1 MSSTNFTDGV
11 TPINASWLNDVNAAT
26 YNLPDTTNITHGD
39 ALVGFKQT
47 YALGVVPGAV
57 GKTLNDKLQ
66 ELVSVKD
73 FGAKGDG
80 ITDDTDAIQAAI
92 NLAQQYGGCVY
103 LPAGTYIITSSLVFT
118 MNTGGDPIK
127 RPSMRGDGMGAT
139 TITQKGTY
147 DGIQVVGNDSNP
159 AGNCTFEQF
168 SLYGPGNHLGISL
181 KDIAYVTIDN
191 VYINGWATGLY
202 TVNCLSST
210 FNDLEIRWNYIGF
223 YIESNASYGFVSE
236 PNAIMMSNCTV
247 GNSTLYGGKVIG
259 AGTFN
264 FIGGSIESN
273 GAGTDLSSSKWG
285 LALIDCGG
293 HIAQQSACGFNI
305 SGVYFEGN
313 GGVAHLQILQTVSRP
328 GLTGVVNACSF
339 NTLGSS
345 YPSQAVYLAASTSS
359 YAYPVTFIGCGWAGL
374 SGYTASSARPTIKNN
389 SDAFPLALT
398 GCNFYSTTDQYKQGA
413 PNRYEGKVEALGY
426 YDLNGNAIGGGGT
439 GSLNSVLTVGNV
451 SSLNAIFGGN
461 GTTTGVN
468 IGHGSTYDTVKSY
481 TNYMLLANSTAAVGI
496 GTAGGFTSFTPDADN
511 TINLGATGY
520 TWKTLYLKGQIIWNG
535 VTIAAPTS
543 STTNFLR
550 SDGSWVPAV
559 QVNGALGTPSSGDF
573 SSGTFIWPTF
583 NQDTTGNASTATTA
597 SYGTNVGV
605 SGTSYSVYNSGSVV
619 GLKSTATT
627 AGLVN
632 SSNNGVFFNGA
643 SSPPTLAPTT
653 DNAYSCGYS
662 SFRWSVVY
670 AATGTINTSDA
681 NLKEQVADL
690 TVAEQAVAKRIKG
703 LFKTFKFKEAVL
715 VKGDDAR
722 IHVGVIAQ
730 EVQAAFAVEGLD
742 ANKYALFC
750 SDTLE
755 DGSVRLGIRYE
766 QLLAFVI
773 AAM

>member
-11 TPINASWLNDVNAAT
+11 TPINASWLNDVNAVT
-26 YNLPDTTNITHGD
+26 YNLPDTANIAYGD

-47 YALGVVPGAV
+47 YALGVMPGAV

-66 ELVSVKD
+66 DLVTVKD

-103 LPAGTYIITSSLVFT
+103 LPAGTYVITSSLVFT

-139 TITQKGTY
+139 TITQTGAY
-147 DGIQVVGNDSNP
+147 DGIQIIGNDSNP

-168 SLYGPGNHLGISL
+168 SLYGPNTNLGIAL
-181 KDIAYVTIDN
+181 KDIAYVTINN
-191 VYINGWATGLY
+191 VYIGNWATGLY
-202 TVNCLSST
+202 AANCLSST
-210 FNDLEIRWNYIGF
+210 FNDLEIRWNTIGF
-223 YIESNASYGFVSE
+223 YLEANSSYGFVSE
-236 PNAIMMSNCTV
+236 PNAILMLNCTV
-247 GNSTLYGGKVIG
+247 GNNSLYGGKVVG

-264 FIGGSIESN
+264 FIGGSIEAN
-273 GAGTDLSSSKWG
+273 GSGTDLSSTKWG

-293 HIAQQSACGFNI
+293 HVAQQSACGFNI
-305 SGVYFEGN
+305 SGTYFEGN
-313 GGVAHLQILQTVSRP
+313 GGVAHLQILQTVSRL

-345 YPSQAVYLAASTSS
+345 YTSQAVYLAASSSS

-374 SGYTASSARPTIKNN
+374 SGYTPSSARPTIKNN

-413 PNRYEGKVEALGY
+413 PNRYEGKVEAVGF

-451 SSLNAIFGGN
+451 SSLNANLGGN
-461 GTTTGVN
+461 GSTTGLVAGTVSS
-468 IGHGSTYDTVKSY
+468 IPAVKSY
-481 TNYMLLANSTAAVGI
+481 TTQLNLSNSSGTVGLL
-496 GTAGGFTSFTPDADN
+496 TAGGFTSFLPATDN
-511 TINLGATGY
+511 AINLGASGY
-520 TWKTLYLKGQIIWNG
+520 TWKTLYLTGQMFWNG
-535 VTIAAPTS
+535 VTITAPTT

-550 SDGSWVPAV
+550 SDGSWVAAV

-573 SSGTFIWPTF
+573 SSGSFTWPTF
-583 NQDTTGNASTATTA
+583 NQSTTGSARTLSGGYLTTSAASYTLSSSQSVVAMANSTGRGVFYTTSGSDAFAPSVDNTA
-597 SYGTNVGV
+597 SLG
-605 SGTSYSVYNSGSVV
+605 GS
-619 GLKSTATT
+619 T
-627 AGLVN
+627 
-632 SSNNGVFFNGA
+632 
-643 SSPPTLAPTT
+643 
-653 DNAYSCGYS
+653 
-662 SFRWSVVY
+662 FRWTTVY
-670 AATGTINTSDA
+670 ATTGTINTSDA

-703 LFKTFKFKEAVL
+703 LFKTFKLKDAVAT
-715 VKGDDAR
+715 KGDAAR